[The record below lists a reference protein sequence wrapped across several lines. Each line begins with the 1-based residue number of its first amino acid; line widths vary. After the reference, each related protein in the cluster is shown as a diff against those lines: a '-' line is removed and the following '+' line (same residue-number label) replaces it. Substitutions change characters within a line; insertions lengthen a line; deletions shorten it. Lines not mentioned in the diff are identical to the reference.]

1 MFVLAA
7 TTNDG
12 WRPGIGDPTV
22 MGWLT
27 VIAYFGV
34 AVLCLR
40 AYKVAAPPTI
50 FHSRGITRIWLALA
64 LLFIALGINKQL
76 DLQSLFTHIGRS
88 IARDTGWY
96 GRRREVQAVFIVM
109 LILGGSASIIWL
121 FWLTRHALKT
131 YGLALLGAIF
141 TITFIII
148 RAASFHRVDEILG
161 WSLLGVEMNWALEL
175 SGIGCVGIAAALTI
189 RRAAGDRQ
197 RKHSMNEAH
206 RRWTHTLCS
215 RDNRSLTTSTARP
228 TRPVDRQRS
237 T

>member
-1 MFVLAA
+1 MFVLAT

-96 GRRREVQAVFIVM
+96 GRRREVQLLFIALLTV
-109 LILGGSASIIWL
+109 GGSIAIIWL
-121 FWLTRHALKT
+121 FWLTRHAMKT

-175 SGIGCVGIAAALTI
+175 SGIVCVGVAAAATI
-189 RRAAGDRQ
+189 GRYAADRL
-197 RKHSMNEAH
+197 H
-206 RRWTHTLCS
+206 RQSRIIARERWNQVVKPKQTQQAQKTHII
-215 RDNRSLTTSTARP
+215 
-228 TRPVDRQRS
+228 
-237 T
+237 